1 MQNKLLDGK
10 SLSEK
15 IIKEIRATVLDMDE
29 KPGLAAILVGDDPSS
44 HLYVRLKKKACDFC
58 NVHFSQYLFND
69 AHSDKD
75 VIEAIEFL
83 NKDPQVHGILVQ
95 LPLPAKFN
103 TDKIIAAIDPKK
115 DVDGFHPE
123 NVKRLG
129 YCATKNNGTV
139 PTLPFALCPL
149 PFAATVS
156 PLVLGI
162 VELIKETKEIIEN
175 KKIVILCNHK
185 IFGAPFH
192 CFYGKNNDITII
204 TPAST
209 AQAGG
214 PDEDYKTAA
223 AEADVLIVS
232 VGRPNF
238 IKARSIKQDAIVIDV
253 GINKVDDELV
263 GDVDFRDALNKV
275 KFITPVPGGVGPM
288 TIAMLLRNLIMLAS
302 ESRVESAK
310 GKVKS

>member
-15 IIKEIRATVLDMDE
+15 IIKEIRSTVLNMNE

-44 HLYVRLKKKACDFC
+44 HLYVRLKKKACNFC
-58 NVHFSQYLFND
+58 DVLFSQYLFNNT
-69 AHSDKD
+69 HSDKD
-75 VIEAIEFL
+75 VIDAIEFL

-115 DVDGFHPE
+115 DVDGFHPA
-123 NVKRLG
+123 NLKRLES
-129 YCATKNNGTV
+129 CDLQV
-139 PTLPFALCPL
+139 
-149 PFAATVS
+149 VS

-162 VELIKETKEIIEN
+162 VELIKETKETFEN

-192 CFYGKNNDITII
+192 CFYGTNNNITII

-288 TIAMLLRNLIMLAS
+288 TIAMLLRNLLAL
-302 ESRVESAK
+302 AK
-310 GKVKS
+310 AQV

>member
-1 MQNKLLDGK
+1 MQTKLLDGK

-15 IIKEIRATVLDMDE
+15 IIKEIRASVRDMDE

-129 YCATKNNGTV
+129 YCATKNNGAV
-139 PTLPFALCPL
+139 PTLPLTLCPL

-162 VELIKETKEIIEN
+162 VDLIKETREIIEN

-192 CFYGKNNDITII
+192 CFYGANNNISII
-204 TPAST
+204 T
-209 AQAGG
+209 

-288 TIAMLLRNLIMLAS
+288 TIAMLLRNLLAL
-302 ESRVESAK
+302 AK
-310 GKVKS
+310 SQV